1 MSKWERGMWF
11 TFTNSHM
18 NLIKQHNTA
27 STIWKRKNERRVIHN
42 VYTRQRDR
50 EPSICSNCAQ
60 LFKLFHK
67 FSKSLIDVSCGVV
80 WCSAARHRNY
90 LIVCVDQKIR
100 RWFFPISNIE
110 KKNEDPNRD
119 WTRGYYMMAIILRFF
134 MWDIEKAVE
143 NHIIYNFCSVNNAH
157 NLFPIS
163 NRKCLQSKSNIRQKP
178 NDKVNESHTNKRE
191 NTSLE
196 MRVISVNA
204 IQIRIIR

>member
-90 LIVCVDQKIR
+90 LIVCVDQKIH

-110 KKNEDPNRD
+110 KKKWRPEQGLNERVLYD
-119 WTRGYYMMAIILRFF
+119 GYHSEIFHVRYRKSCREPYNLQLLFSQQCSQF
-134 MWDIEKAVE
+134 VSDIK
-143 NHIIYNFCSVNNAH
+143 
-157 NLFPIS
+157 
-163 NRKCLQSKSNIRQKP
+163 SKMPAKQVKY
-178 NDKVNESHTNKRE
+178 
-191 NTSLE
+191 TSKTKW
-196 MRVISVNA
+196 
-204 IQIRIIR
+204 